1 MKRALF
7 IFLSFV
13 AITLLTSNIPDD
25 CYMSVLDLRQRGML
39 QVYGTGRGGH
49 NTTCLTVSYS
59 NSVQDTV
66 YGSLEPGTIFIS
78 DDQSAQDIL
87 ITHIDRFVA
96 APKKSGELVAWG
108 YCCRAHRGGPPKGN
122 KFGQIKRANDTL
134 LKLARYLNTNYY
146 SVTAEQHAVWV
157 ISDGNPVASI
167 PEGEKRE
174 NVPLRKKVCELI
186 GEDYPWY
193 TVEYASS
200 DQPFSNNPQRVFGEI
215 AYQIANGCLVDAVLY
230 NEDGTTLKVL
240 MQGVPKQPGRYVF
253 WFDEKKIFK
262 AGQKYK
268 LKFYYDRAERMSVGI
283 TL

>member
-1 MKRALF
+1 MKRVLLIFSAF
-7 IFLSFV
+7 I

-25 CYMSVLDLRQRGML
+25 CYMSVLDLRQRGKL
-39 QVYGTGRGGH
+39 RISGTGRGGY
-49 NTTCLTVSYS
+49 NSTCLSVNYS
-59 NSVQDTV
+59 SIVTDTV

-78 DDQSAQDIL
+78 DDPKAQDIL
-87 ITHIDRFVA
+87 ITRIDRFVA
-96 APKKSGELVAWG
+96 VPKKSGELVAWG
-108 YCCRAHRGGPPKGN
+108 YCCRAHRAGPLKGN

-146 SVTAEQHAVWV
+146 SITAEQHAVWV

-186 GEDYPWY
+186 GEEYPWY
-193 TVEYASS
+193 TVEYESGN
-200 DQPFSNNPQRVFGEI
+200 QPFSNKPKRVYGEI
-215 AYQIANGCLVDAVLY
+215 AYQIANGCMVDAVLY

-262 AGQKYK
+262 AGQKYT
-268 LKFYYDRAERMSVGI
+268 LKFFYDRAERMSSTI
-283 TL
+283 SL